1 MSKVSAR
8 VIGVTKITSKG
19 QVTIPQSIRRS
30 LSLKTGDS
38 LVVDL
43 EKNKV
48 NLTPLPRK
56 SLEEIYG
63 SLPVQD
69 PINFKKVR
77 KAFKEE
83 VAKRHSR

>member
-1 MSKVSAR
+1 MSKVSVR

-63 SLPVQD
+63 SLPVQE
-69 PINFKKVR
+69 PINFKKVS

-83 VAKRHSR
+83 VAKRHYR